1 MHDSVPVATAGAWTM
16 ERRPRLRT
24 ALFRAAAI
32 VVAMLVA
39 LAMVEIALRVRERI
53 RGATE
58 AVGSFESVTQFC
70 APRHHCLVPNG
81 HYRHASYEYSTSWD
95 NNSLGM
101 RDREHPLQKPPN
113 TYRILALGDSFV
125 QGHGVEL
132 ADTMVTHLEASLNVP
147 PRSQTVEVLNGGVFG
162 YSPMLEYLYL
172 RDLIGTL
179 QPDAVIVGFFL
190 GNDVGEDAF
199 YSAQAHTASDGSISF
214 DDREWPW
221 SRIVQAL
228 DGTATVASSSAPG
241 ANPVAAG
248 GETTWERIKD
258 GLRSLRTVAL
268 VKGSLEARQYPA
280 RREREFALVRA
291 HRGDVQYDLGLINY
305 PVLDREQRLAY
316 WEQSKLYLGKI
327 AALCREHGVRMI
339 LLAIPPVERLTGE
352 THLDEPYAVLD
363 DFGKELA
370 IPVVQLLPDFL
381 GQSPDVL
388 YYPYDRHWT
397 PEGQRQAAQVL
408 DRELRHLDVLPN

>member
-1 MHDSVPVATAGAWTM
+1 M

-24 ALFRAAAI
+24 ALFRAIAI
-32 VVAMLVA
+32 VLALVVA
-39 LAMVEIALRVRERI
+39 LVIAEVVLRVRERM
-53 RGATE
+53 RGASE
-58 AVGSFESVTQFC
+58 AVGSFDSVTQFC

-101 RDREHPLQKPPN
+101 RDREHPRQKPAN

-132 ADTMVTHLEASLNVP
+132 ADTMAVHLEASLNVP

-172 RDLIGTL
+172 REIIGTL
-179 QPDAVIVGFFL
+179 QPDAVIVGFYL

-199 YSAQAHTASDGSISF
+199 YSSRAHTAPDGTISF

-221 SRIVQAL
+221 SKIVQAL
-228 DGTATVASSSAPG
+228 DGSATIASSNAP
-241 ANPVAAG
+241 ATAPHAPA
-248 GETTWERIKD
+248 GETVWERTKD

-268 VKGSLEARQYPA
+268 VKGSLEAMQYPA

-291 HRGDVQYDLGLINY
+291 HRGDVQYDLGLVNY

-316 WEQSKLYLGKI
+316 WQQSKLYLSKI

-339 LLAIPPVERLTGE
+339 LLVIPPVERLIGE
-352 THLDEPYAVLD
+352 THFDEPYTVLD
-363 DFGKELA
+363 DIGKELA
-370 IPVVQLLPDFL
+370 VPVVQLLPDFL
-381 GQSPDVL
+381 GQPPDVL

-397 PEGQRQAAQVL
+397 PEGQRQAAEVL

>member
-1 MHDSVPVATAGAWTM
+1 MHDSAPVATAGAWTM
-16 ERRPRLRT
+16 ERPRLRT

-32 VVAMLVA
+32 VLAMAVA
-39 LAMVEIALRVRERI
+39 LAIVEVGLRVHERI
-53 RGATE
+53 RGASE

-101 RDREHPLQKPPN
+101 RDREHPLQKPLG
-113 TYRILALGDSFV
+113 TYRILALGDSFI

-132 ADTMVTHLEASLNVP
+132 ADTMVTHLEASLNSP
-147 PRSQTVEVLNGGVFG
+147 PRSRSVEVLNGGVFG

-172 RDLIGTL
+172 REVIATL
-179 QPDAVIVGFFL
+179 QPDAVIVGFYL

-199 YSAQAHTASDGSISF
+199 YSSRAHTAPDGSVSF
-214 DDREWPW
+214 DDHEWPW
-221 SRIVQAL
+221 SKIVQAL
-228 DGTATVASSSAPG
+228 DGTSTVASSSTPAP
-241 ANPVAAG
+241 AAVASAG
-248 GETTWERIKD
+248 PTSWERIKD
-258 GLRSLRTVAL
+258 ALRSLRTVAL
-268 VKGSLEARQYPA
+268 VKGSVESMQYPA

-316 WEQSKLYLGKI
+316 WQQSKLYLGKI

-339 LLAIPPVERLTGE
+339 LLSIPPVERLKGE
-352 THLDEPYAVLD
+352 TRFNEPYEVLD
-363 DFGKELA
+363 GIGQQLS
-370 IPVVQLLPDFL
+370 IPVVQLLPEFL
-381 GQSPDVL
+381 GQPADEL

-397 PEGQRQAAQVL
+397 PEGQRRAAQVV